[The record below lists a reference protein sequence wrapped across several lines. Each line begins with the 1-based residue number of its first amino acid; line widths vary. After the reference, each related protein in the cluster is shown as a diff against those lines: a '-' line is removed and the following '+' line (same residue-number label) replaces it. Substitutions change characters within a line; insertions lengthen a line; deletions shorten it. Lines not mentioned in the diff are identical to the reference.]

1 MSICKWKSALERG
14 MTAREM
20 LGPFSCWM
28 ELQPQ
33 LLTGPEDVSRP
44 AWTWQ
49 KTSPPVMHFVGVRV
63 KLKLAL
69 ALLEARLDDGSH
81 TVSEGIWTASEALH
95 KAVAHGLEDVAQ
107 RLLDHCPE
115 LLDDHV
121 EGVPRPGTCNCDWLF
136 KAVTSPFMP
145 DEPTRV
151 RMVSVL
157 LREYRARARQ
167 HGQCTPFHSI
177 GRDGTYSTEFSA
189 LKYAQARGLV
199 AVAQELVR
207 EGVPGQMEMNW
218 LEAVRTAPTSVSRG
232 GGAGDNSGGVMTDSL
247 RDAAMKLFAGNA
259 PMALG
264 YMVGKLGLEEIPPPK
279 GWASL
284 DPGGVRATELRQRDW
299 LETRTAHLEARLLQA
314 EQARLRDELLT
325 EQKVLRLKQAE
336 AEEAAAQA
344 EGVRC
349 HPFPS

>member
-1 MSICKWKSALERG
+1 
-14 MTAREM
+14 MTAYEL
-20 LGPFSCWM
+20 LGPFSRWM
-28 ELQPQ
+28 ELESK

-49 KTSPPVMHFVGVRV
+49 TTSPPVMHFVGVRV
-63 KLKLAL
+63 KLRLAL
-69 ALLEARLDDGSH
+69 ALLEARFHDGNH
-81 TVSEGIWTASEALH
+81 TVSEGVWAASEALH

-121 EGVPRPGTCNCDWLF
+121 EGVPRPGTCNCGWLF
-136 KAVTSPFMP
+136 EAVTSPFMP

-157 LREYRARARQ
+157 LRKYRARALQ

-177 GRDGTYSTEFSA
+177 GRDGTYSTEFSV
-189 LKYAQARGLV
+189 LKYAQERGLV

-207 EGVPGQMEMNW
+207 AGVPEQMDMNW
-218 LEAVRTAPTSVSRG
+218 LEAVRTAPTSVSRR
-232 GGAGDNSGGVMTDSL
+232 GGAGDNSGGGSGGVITDSL

-284 DPGGVRATELRQRDW
+284 DPGGVRANELRQRDR

-336 AEEAAAQA
+336 AEE
-344 EGVRC
+344 VRC